1 MRDSDVELRIKLVL
15 KMDDITQLLFVNR
28 LGVKALQKSFEEF
41 AYLLSVGAASQLPA
55 AEHAGQALRGV
66 LEQLAQRGL
75 EQQHERAEARR
86 LADAEARRRIEAK
99 AKASAEA
106 KQLAEAQAR
115 AAEEALQRVR
125 DDELLRRRE
134 LVGQQSGSDEQRLRA
149 ARQNAAL
156 LAVGSWV
163 ELRDE
168 VGSAQ
173 RLKVAVKLPSSGKL
187 ILVDRDG
194 IRSAEFERDAFA
206 ARLLDGSAQIL
217 NQGPKFEDTL
227 AKVVDGMRRDRAPR
241 E

>member
-1 MRDSDVELRIKLVL
+1 VR
-15 KMDDITQLLFVNR
+15 
-28 LGVKALQKSFEEF
+28 A
-41 AYLLSVGAASQLPA
+41 
-55 AEHAGQALRGV
+55 V
-66 LEQLAQRGL
+66 LEQLAQRGV

-86 LADAEARRRIEAK
+86 QADADARR
-99 AKASAEA
+99 
-106 KQLAEAQAR
+106 
-115 AAEEALQRVR
+115 RVR
-125 DDELLRRRE
+125 DDELSRRRE
-134 LVGQQSGSDEQRLRA
+134 LVEQQTGSDEQRLRA
-149 ARQNAAL
+149 ARQSATL

-168 VGSAQ
+168 VGIAQ

-194 IRSAEFERDAFA
+194 IRSAEFEREVFA